1 MNYEEMDFEFILR
14 LPIVHLSLILNP
26 QTDIMSVERAERL
39 GVTKRTIEREIKQ
52 LRETVSIER
61 IGSKRFGHWKINN

>member
-26 QTDIMSVERAERL
+26 QTDIMSVWMS
-39 GVTKRTIEREIKQ
+39 V
-52 LRETVSIER
+52 
-61 IGSKRFGHWKINN
+61 